1 MAKKDFTTSLVLEKS
16 SKDVFAAINRVND
29 WWSGEVKGNTGAL
42 TDEFSYRVSDVHYS
56 LQKIVEFEPNKKV
69 VWLVTESNLSFTSNK
84 SEWTGTKIKFELSE
98 TNGKTTVLFT
108 HEGLVPSFECY
119 GGCSNAWTQLIQES
133 LFSLIT
139 SGKGKKIF

>member
-1 MAKKDFTTSLVLEKS
+1 
-16 SKDVFAAINRVND
+16 
-29 WWSGEVKGNTGAL
+29 VKGNTGAL